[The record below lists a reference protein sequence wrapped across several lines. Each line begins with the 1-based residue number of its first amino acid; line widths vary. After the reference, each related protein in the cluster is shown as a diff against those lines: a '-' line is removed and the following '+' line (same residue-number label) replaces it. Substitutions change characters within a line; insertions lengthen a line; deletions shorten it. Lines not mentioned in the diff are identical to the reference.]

1 MRAAFESPKFHYP
14 INISPHCES
23 GRASMGSCWLL
34 LPIRYHWGRAS
45 MRTRAAPSPM
55 QINGQTNEEKKSAR
69 TTPAGWMVE
78 LNRDPEQSVRHHRP
92 GRVLVLAL
100 GPSPINWI
108 DHTWWDMGSRDV
120 HRSERFKLRTR
131 KDLGT
136 AVIGWFVF
144 RWWWWTCRWFCYYV
158 VPVTGSPF
166 YALPKIRLRVLW
178 PQTFVLVA
186 SSNLLHL
193 LGKYIRLLFLLDT
206 LFCHNIL
213 FFLVALWQLW
223 AMD

>member
-34 LPIRYHWGRAS
+34 LPIRYHRGRAS

-92 GRVLVLAL
+92 GRVPVLAL

-108 DHTWWDMGSRDV
+108 DHTRWDTGIRDV
-120 HRSERFKLRTR
+120 HHSKRFKLRTR

-158 VPVTGSPF
+158 VPVTGSLCTSKVSSSCTLTSNFCTEIIFEPIAF
-166 YALPKIRLRVLW
+166 VGEIYSIAFPIGYAFLP
-178 PQTFVLVA
+178 QY
-186 SSNLLHL
+186 SLLPRS
-193 LGKYIRLLFLLDT
+193 IDW
-206 LFCHNIL
+206 NQ
-213 FFLVALWQLW
+213 A
-223 AMD
+223 